1 VNGTGGPPP
10 VPFGVPG
17 PRVAMS
23 SGCGAGL
30 VDVDSAEPIVLE
42 LIGRITPAD
51 VPLLCAQLRAQVVT
65 DMGPDAGPDT
75 RTGDVVCDVGGL
87 TVADLTAVNAV
98 ARLRL
103 TARRLGRNVRLRN
116 AGRELILLLDFVG
129 LGDNPDHD
137 EPVLSPP
144 P

>member
-1 VNGTGGPPP
+1 
-10 VPFGVPG
+10 
-17 PRVAMS
+17 MS

-30 VDVDSAEPIVLE
+30 PDVDSTEPIVLE
-42 LIGRITPAD
+42 LIGRVTPAD
-51 VPLLCAQLRAQVVT
+51 VPLLCAQLQSQVVT
-65 DMGPDAGPDT
+65 GIGADAGPDT
-75 RTGDVVCDVGGL
+75 RTGDVICDVGRL
-87 TVADLTAVNAV
+87 TVADLTTVNAV

-116 AGRELILLLDFVG
+116 AGRELILLLDLVG
-129 LGDNPDHD
+129 LGDNLGHD